1 MKRISFRFAP
11 AFFAAVL
18 PGCWASQSEV
28 SDIKDKLDKELTS
41 ARASVKQLETDLAA
55 TRTRLDNALKANA
68 ENGSDLSSSKQRI
81 AQLTGRVEEA
91 NHAAEE
97 AKREVAQ
104 LRAEMSKGSQGG
116 AASSIPIPADKTAHF
131 AAVDD
136 AYRRHD
142 FSTLRA
148 LGGDYASRYPSDE
161 KSDIVL
167 FYLGD
172 AELKDGRPTAA
183 LASFNKLL
191 KSFPK
196 SKTMPMT
203 LFDMGEAY
211 LALHNCPDAK
221 LAFNSCVSH
230 AGADQV
236 GKDAKERIKKIDSKP
251 AGLCQ

>member
-1 MKRISFRFAP
+1 MKRISFWFAP
-11 AFFAAVL
+11 GLLVAML
-18 PGCWASQSEV
+18 PSCWASQSEV
-28 SDIKDKLDKELTS
+28 SDMKDRLDKELTS
-41 ARASVKQLETDLAA
+41 ARASVKQLESDLAA

-91 NHAAEE
+91 NHAADE

-104 LRAEMSKGSQGG
+104 LRAEISKGSQS
-116 AASSIPIPADKTAHF
+116 AAPSIPIPADKTAHF
-131 AAVDD
+131 SAVDE
-136 AYRRHD
+136 AYRHHD

-148 LGGDYASRYPSDE
+148 LGSDYVSRYPSDD
-161 KSDIVL
+161 KGDIVL
-167 FYLGD
+167 FYMGD
-172 AELKDGRPTAA
+172 ADLKDGRPTSA

-221 LAFNSCVSH
+221 LAFSSCVSH
-230 AGADQV
+230 AGSDQV
-236 GKDAKERIKKIDSKP
+236 GKDAKDRIKKIDSKP